1 MYRLCPYLPYF
12 IALGCGSLWGAW
24 PGLRYLDEIGH
35 LGTPTA
41 SRTSVRY
48 GRTRAVST
56 GSGNVRFQG
65 RDDNG
70 KAWQAILPIDGGI
83 GFTTIWQADFDRN
96 SRPDILIAAYFPKN
110 GRCIDEITLSFLLF
124 DLHGRPIP
132 WVIQTRMPTTKR
144 FPLIPAIF
152 SSHND
157 RTELVV
163 TDCEFGASALLGQ
176 DRSITGI
183 YEARDAR
190 WNLVR
195 PTRLDAYRGLVRHR
209 YRFSPDADRLL
220 PTKPSDWLDQG
231 NAFAP
236 TGPVQVKAV
245 LPASPSCRGAVHL
258 PPIIDGAFQRDWKDP
273 CNEIGK
279 NRFQLSD
286 GTTCYGWPTV
296 MLDRGDKRE
305 IVAES
310 ELTDLEPLLREVAA
324 QHITVVLTGQKEPGR
339 CSPALLWARVPQ

>member
-1 MYRLCPYLPYF
+1 VHGRGYAILTRSVTEARPPIPVPRLGMVVLEQ
-12 IALGCGSLWGAW
+12 SQ
-24 PGLRYLDEIGH
+24 R
-35 LGTPTA
+35 
-41 SRTSVRY
+41 V
-48 GRTRAVST
+48 
-56 GSGNVRFQG
+56 SGNVRFQG

-195 PTRLDAYRGLVRHR
+195 PTRLDAYRDLVRHR
-209 YRFSPDADRLL
+209 YRFTRTPIGYYQQS
-220 PTKPSDWLDQG
+220 
-231 NAFAP
+231 
-236 TGPVQVKAV
+236 
-245 LPASPSCRGAVHL
+245 
-258 PPIIDGAFQRDWKDP
+258 PPIGWIRATLSLRLA
-273 CNEIGK
+273 
-279 NRFQLSD
+279 RF
-286 GTTCYGWPTV
+286 
-296 MLDRGDKRE
+296 K
-305 IVAES
+305 
-310 ELTDLEPLLREVAA
+310 
-324 QHITVVLTGQKEPGR
+324 
-339 CSPALLWARVPQ
+339 